1 MLSELR
7 QFEAAGEAYR
17 TVLDLS
23 PEYRGVWYNLG
34 NNAYRQQNYQQA
46 VTFYRRAQEQHP
58 SANTPVAKG
67 RAYVS
72 QEKVDSA
79 RVAYERA
86 LALDSTH
93 ALAHA
98 RLGQLQA
105 DEGNLKDALKH
116 SRRALELEPEN
127 AKFRYAVGTQLL
139 QMERFE
145 AAVEHLRTAVEER
158 PWHQGSVYNL
168 GQALMRFGRTGQAQ
182 TYLSR
187 ADRLEQQQSRIERV
201 RAQAQDAP
209 GEPERWRKLGRVLR
223 QAGRLE
229 EAREAF
235 SVALYLR
242 PQDSTLRN
250 EVAKL
255 ASDLGSYEAAIS
267 HYRTLLRQ
275 RPSYVRGWFN
285 LGVVYARKGEAKKA
299 EKAWQTVLEHE
310 PDHQKAKKYLS
321 SLPTE

>member
-1 MLSELR
+1 
-7 QFEAAGEAYR
+7 
-17 TVLDLS
+17 
-23 PEYRGVWYNLG
+23 
-34 NNAYRQQNYQQA
+34 
-46 VTFYRRAQEQHP
+46 
-58 SANTPVAKG
+58 
-67 RAYVS
+67 
-72 QEKVDSA
+72 
-79 RVAYERA
+79 
-86 LALDSTH
+86 
-93 ALAHA
+93 
-98 RLGQLQA
+98 
-105 DEGNLKDALKH
+105 
-116 SRRALELEPEN
+116 
-127 AKFRYAVGTQLL
+127 
-139 QMERFE
+139 MERFE
-145 AAVEHLRTAVEER
+145 AAVEYLRTAVEER

-168 GQALMRFGRTGQAQ
+168 GQALMRFGRTGQAK

-209 GEPERWRKLGRVLR
+209 GEPEQWRKLGRVLR
-223 QAGRLE
+223 RAGRLE
-229 EAREAF
+229 EARETF

-255 ASDLGSYEAAIS
+255 ASDLGNYEAAIS